1 MYCVKCGKEIKN
13 ATAFCSYC
21 GDKIMNKNTM
31 VNSNGVKEYNDFS
44 RDMVIALFIGI
55 CILIKM
61 MIGMAVLIV
70 WTHWPLISTIIESF
84 IRR

>member
-1 MYCVKCGKEIKN
+1 MCEMWKRNQKRDSFLPVLR
-13 ATAFCSYC
+13 
-21 GDKIMNKNTM
+21 NTM

>member
-13 ATAFCSYC
+13 ATAFCPYC

-55 CILIKM
+55 CN
-61 MIGMAVLIV
+61 
-70 WTHWPLISTIIESF
+70 SSCNIIDLF
-84 IRR
+84 FYNF